1 MFITP
6 LLAGLLSLAALG
18 DPTSRRIVTVQA
30 YDYRFDAP
38 ASIPAGTVTFRLK
51 NLGKEVHHLW
61 IVKLARGH
69 TPEEFQ
75 QVSNK
80 WGSALKMPS
89 WATDVGGP
97 NTANAGETADGTLTL
112 DPGTYILVCW
122 IPSPDG
128 MLHVMKGMVRT
139 LTVTAKGAT
148 KPDEPTPDL
157 RIMMDDY
164 SFELN
169 GPLTAGHRTIRFDNR
184 AAQSHEAVL
193 ARLEGNHTVAEAV
206 TWLNSGQFGPPPV
219 TAIGGASGLA
229 KGQHMYITTDLK
241 PGRYA
246 LLCFIPDAKDG
257 KPHSS
262 HGMVKEIEVTP

>member
-1 MFITP
+1 MFTATLI
-6 LLAGLLSLAALG
+6 AALLSLTGLS
-18 DPTSRRIVTVQA
+18 DPARRIVTVKA
-30 YDYRFDAP
+30 FDYRFEAP
-38 ASIPAGTVTFRLK
+38 ATIPAGTVTFRLE
-51 NLGKEVHHLW
+51 NEGKEVHHLW
-61 IVKLARGH
+61 IVRLAAGH
-69 TPEEFQ
+69 TPEEFNK
-75 QVSNK
+75 VANK
-80 WGSALKMPS
+80 WGSALKMPA

-97 NTANAGETADGTLTL
+97 NSANSGETADGTLTL
-112 DPGTYILVCW
+112 TPGTYILVCW

-128 MLHVMKGMVRT
+128 MLHVMKGMVRP
-139 LTVTAKGAT
+139 LTVTAAGAT
-148 KPDEPTPDL
+148 KPDEPTPDVT
-157 RIMMDDY
+157 IVMDDY
-164 SFELN
+164 SFALK

-193 ARLEGNHTVAEAV
+193 GRLEGNHTVAEAV
-206 TWLNSGQFGPPPV
+206 AWLNAGQLGPAPV

-229 KGQHMYITTDLK
+229 TGQHMFITADVT